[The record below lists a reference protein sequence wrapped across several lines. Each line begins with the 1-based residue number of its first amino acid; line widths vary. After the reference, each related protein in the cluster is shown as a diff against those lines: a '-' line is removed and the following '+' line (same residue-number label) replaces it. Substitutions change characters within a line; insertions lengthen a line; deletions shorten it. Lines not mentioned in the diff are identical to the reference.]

1 MPAVTAARQSTIN
14 VVKNS
19 GDLNKAVN
27 GIWRIAKKAPM
38 FSKTSSNP
46 KTGVERTTYTRTLP
60 TMAYKIAVSGAC
72 ASVSG
77 LQDAEMGKLGMNIYP
92 DSKSLP
98 WTCALSPGAAF
109 MLDQFLGAVCKQIV
123 FNARLIRSGVGKH
136 AKNHKAVTKLAIE
149 EVKRAVFDTAS
160 SVPISTIILPA
171 GLARKKKK
179 GEEEAPGDK
188 EAVEAVEDED
198 EVDDD
203 EEEEQN
209 EDNKEGGEEEEE
221 EEDKEEEAEEE
232 EDKEE

>member
-1 MPAVTAARQSTIN
+1 MPAVTAARQSTVN

-19 GDLNKAVN
+19 SDLNKAVN
-27 GIWRIAKKAPM
+27 GVWRIAKKAPM
-38 FSKTSSNP
+38 FSKTSVNE
-46 KTGVERTTYTRTLP
+46 KTGVERTTYTRMLP
-60 TMAYKIAVSGAC
+60 TIAYKIAVSGAC

-77 LQDAEMGKLGMNIYP
+77 LQDAEMDKLGMNIYP
-92 DSKSLP
+92 DSKTLP

-136 AKNHKAVTKLAIE
+136 SKNHKAVTKLAIE

-160 SVPISTIILPA
+160 AVPISTIILPM

-188 EAVEAVEDED
+188 EAVDDAVD

-203 EEEEQN
+203 EVDDGEEDKEEGEEGEEE
-209 EDNKEGGEEEEE
+209 DKEEEEEEEEE
-221 EEDKEEEAEEE
+221 EEDKE
-232 EDKEE
+232 